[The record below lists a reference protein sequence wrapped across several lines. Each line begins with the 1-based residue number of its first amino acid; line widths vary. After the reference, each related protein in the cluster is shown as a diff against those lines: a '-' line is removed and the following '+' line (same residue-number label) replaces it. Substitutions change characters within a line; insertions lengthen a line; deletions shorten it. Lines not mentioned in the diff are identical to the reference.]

1 MTSLFQRVTGDAHM
15 LSATLLGGLGF
26 EQLAGSIFNTR
37 SQFQQ
42 LEISFNTMLG
52 SADKSKQLMDE
63 LIQTAAHTPFDMS
76 SITGGAKQL
85 WHTERKRKMLTKPLS
100 SLVTLL
106 RA

>member
-1 MTSLFQRVTGDAHM
+1 M
-15 LSATLLGGLGF
+15 LSAALLGGLGF

-52 SADKSKQLMDE
+52 SADKSRQLMDE

-85 WHTERKRKMLTKPLS
+85 LAYGTEAKDVNKPLS